1 MVINP
6 TVEDDEVLATD
17 GNLVFQGRGDGL
29 WAAYRATDAKE
40 MWTFDAGT
48 GMMASPVTYA
58 VDGAQYQSLMGAQ
71 AMEYCLTLFVVAA
84 VHTGTPVCSS
94 RAIRR
99 PSSVPTYTLPR

>member
-40 MWTFDAGT
+40 MWTFDSGT
-48 GMMASPVTYA
+48 GMMAPPVTYT
-58 VDGAQYQSLMGAQ
+58 VDGAQ